1 MAIEIR
7 DLDKKDYEIVR
18 QFAIEGMDIRRYSSI
33 PYEIYLYS
41 KFFFYLELLRATQ
54 ILAAYDED
62 KLVGVLFVE
71 IKGEPTKVNSL
82 WYKGIVKSIGMLM
95 PLMFNGQ
102 SLLYDEAN
110 EAMFAEYTKTNKPDG
125 ELVFFAVDPTLQG
138 KGIGTLLLQE
148 LEKREKGK
156 EIYLYTDSGCNVE
169 FYNHKNFVKEQVRD
183 ITMVFRDRVTP
194 LTCYLFSKVL

>member
-1 MAIEIR
+1 
-7 DLDKKDYEIVR
+7 
-18 QFAIEGMDIRRYSSI
+18 
-33 PYEIYLYS
+33 
-41 KFFFYLELLRATQ
+41 
-54 ILAAYDED
+54 
-62 KLVGVLFVE
+62 
-71 IKGEPTKVNSL
+71 
-82 WYKGIVKSIGMLM
+82 
-95 PLMFNGQ
+95 MFNGQ

>member
-1 MAIEIR
+1 MTIEIR
-7 DLDKKDYEIVR
+7 DLDSKDYEIAR
-18 QFAIEGMDIRRYSSI
+18 QFAIEGMDIRRYSNVA
-33 PYEIYLYS
+33 YEIYLYS
-41 KFFFYLELLRATQ
+41 KYFFYYELLKATQ

-71 IKGEPTKVNSL
+71 IKGEPPKVNSW
-82 WYKGIVKSIGMLM
+82 WYKGIVKSISFLM
-95 PLMFNGQ
+95 QFMFSGQ
-102 SLLYDEAN
+102 GSLYEETN
-110 EAMFAEYTKTNKPDG
+110 QEMFAEYTKTNKPDG
-125 ELVFFAVDPTLQG
+125 ELAFFAVDPTLQG

-169 FYNHKNFVKEQVRD
+169 FYNHRNFVKEQVRD
-183 ITMVFRDRVTP
+183 ITMVFHDNVTP